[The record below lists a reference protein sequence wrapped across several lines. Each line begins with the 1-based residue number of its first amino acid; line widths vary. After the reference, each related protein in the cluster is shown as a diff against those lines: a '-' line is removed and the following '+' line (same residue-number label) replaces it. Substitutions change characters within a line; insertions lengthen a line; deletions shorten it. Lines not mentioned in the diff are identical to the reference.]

1 MMTPIRPATA
11 ADWPAIWPIFRAVV
25 AVGDTYTYDPD
36 MREADARA
44 AWLGPPAQP
53 FVAVADGQVVGTFIL
68 KPNQPGLGA
77 HVANAAFMVAP
88 AARGRGVGQAMG
100 EAALAESARQGYAAM
115 QFNAVV
121 STNEAAVR
129 LWQRLGFAVVGRVPR
144 AFRHCA
150 LGEVD
155 LLIMHRFL
163 DLPASTSPEGAGEHL
178 GQGSAHS
185 PNLTADRAPD

>member
-1 MMTPIRPATA
+1 MTPRIRAATA
-11 ADWPAIWPIFRAVV
+11 ADWPAIWPIFHAVI
-25 AVGDTYTYDPD
+25 AAGDTYTFDPA
-36 MREADARA
+36 MAEVDAHT
-44 AWLGPPAQP
+44 AWFGPPAQP
-53 FVAVADGQVVGTFIL
+53 FIAIDGDRVVGTFTI

-77 HVANAAFMVAP
+77 HIANAAFMVAP

-100 EAALAESARQGYAAM
+100 EAALVAAARQGYTAM

-121 STNEAAVR
+121 STNASAIR

-144 AFRHCA
+144 AFRHRD

-163 DLPASTSPEGAGEHL
+163 EPPATG
-178 GQGSAHS
+178 
-185 PNLTADRAPD
+185 